1 MPQPSA
7 RSPISPY
14 VMWGGKV
21 TVRVGT
27 IMYALDAEPVMAKW
41 LATPIPSAWPWL
53 APQSSDARV
62 LSPLRLCTNVYL
74 NHAYP
79 TRIYAF
85 RARRAGTATLYAPLT
100 PAWRSRSAA
109 RRPSG
114 YRATVIVQ
122 NRRCFARRAAVELA
136 LPLGRR
142 SRSVVGTR
150 ETLGCPSIDV
160 DSRQAAK

>member
-1 MPQPSA
+1 MVRPRCFGAAGVAAAVALMTTGGAVA
-7 RSPISPY
+7 RSDCMRPPGGPSTISPY
-14 VMWGGKV
+14 AFSGGRV
-21 TVRVGT
+21 TVHVGAV
-27 IMYALDAEPVMAKW
+27 MYALEAEPQTANW

-62 LSPLRLCTNVYL
+62 LSSVRLCTNDYV

-85 RARRAGTATLYAPLT
+85 RARRAGTATLFAALT

-114 YRATVIVQ
+114 YRATVTV
-122 NRRCFARRAAVELA
+122 RPR
-136 LPLGRR
+136 
-142 SRSVVGTR
+142 
-150 ETLGCPSIDV
+150 
-160 DSRQAAK
+160 